1 MTTHAEH
8 MRLMVGGARV
18 ELTGD
23 PVHEIGRMSAR
34 IHELQDALASSRAE
48 LEGLIAAGQVN
59 SERGRE
65 LLRLGHANQQDL
77 GRVTARRHAAM
88 VDARAEA
95 SPFPDAGP
103 PVDNASAAALEK
115 RTSSPLRA
123 DRLFRIRGCCFPPR
137 RKRRGGH
144 NPPLGSRATSCRND
158 AA

>member
-1 MTTHAEH
+1 
-8 MRLMVGGARV
+8 
-18 ELTGD
+18 
-23 PVHEIGRMSAR
+23 MSAR

-103 PVDNASAAALEK
+103 PVDNASAGADQAGAGASGPGPPMSALARVLQISTARLTRE
-115 RTSSPLRA
+115 PVA
-123 DRLFRIRGCCFPPR
+123 DEPHAGASAQTVIAGTGLIAPAPGW
-137 RKRRGGH
+137 H
-144 NPPLGSRATSCRND
+144 YMATGEYMKD
-158 AA
+158 PD